1 MDGIRHAPG
10 HGRRLRL
17 MRMLLLACFAIREV
31 GAPIFWMDVG
41 LNSRRYSPSSSSD
54 IGQQNNRTS
63 TPKRIALF
71 PSSSGSTRTTPQ
83 GLENAAVLRQLGF
96 AHVAQSGFPLPAP
109 PLKKKRSFPPPPP
122 PLPPPSPL
130 GPGWPAPLGLRPRL
144 CARRVVGGRL
154 GLPSLCPPSPS
165 GCSPL
170 RLGRFGQSELQPEGL
185 GLEMVGGRPP

>member
-1 MDGIRHAPG
+1 
-10 HGRRLRL
+10 

-96 AHVAQSGFPLPAP
+96 AHVVQSGFPLPAP
-109 PLKKKRSFPPPPP
+109 PLKKKNVSLSP
-122 PLPPPSPL
+122 PLPCLLPPP
-130 GPGWPAPLGLRPRL
+130 W
-144 CARRVVGGRL
+144 GRL
-154 GLPSLCPPSPS
+154 ACAARFETTVVRSPGGGGPAGPPLPLPPL
-165 GCSPL
+165 PL
-170 RLGRFGQSELQPEGL
+170 WVLPLAPGA
-185 GLEMVGGRPP
+185 VWTV

>member
-1 MDGIRHAPG
+1 
-10 HGRRLRL
+10 

-96 AHVAQSGFPLPAP
+96 AHVVQSGFPLPAP
-109 PLKKKRSFPPPPP
+109 PLKKNVSPPP
-122 PLPPPSPL
+122 PLPCLLSPP
-130 GPGWPAPLGLRPRL
+130 W
-144 CARRVVGGRL
+144 GRL
-154 GLPSLCPPSPS
+154 ACAARFETTVVRSPGGGGPAGPPLPLPPL
-165 GCSPL
+165 PL
-170 RLGRFGQSELQPEGL
+170 WVLPLAPGA
-185 GLEMVGGRPP
+185 VWTV